1 MLGDVSAL
9 PNITA
14 LADFV
19 PAFKIL
25 HELGSVFVDAL
36 DLPLVWLR
44 EIVALF
50 GVGAPRVDPLL
61 ADWIVLATEVAE
73 GGLAALELLIGH
85 YALKIG
91 VDDITWLVL
100 LTDSPDLSFYREDV
114 HHIICEGLKPLH
126 NRRIT

>member
-1 MLGDVSAL
+1 M
-9 PNITA
+9 
-14 LADFV
+14 ADFV

-25 HELGSVFVDAL
+25 HELGSFFIDAL

-50 GVGAPRVDPLL
+50 GVGAPCVDALL
-61 ADWIVLATEVAE
+61 TDWIVLATEVTE

-91 VDDITWLVL
+91 IDDVTWLVL
-100 LTDSPDLSFYREDV
+100 LADNPDLSFYREDV

-126 NRRIT
+126 HRRVT

>member
-1 MLGDVSAL
+1 LLGDVSAL